1 MDFYKRASV
10 GRPSAD
16 EQMMIDAI
24 KSLIEEKQFPPE
36 RIPDCHSLDELIE
49 LKQFLESYEPEPDF
63 SEEFE
68 DEPSFESEET
78 GEESEP
84 IFETGPTAV
93 DEPDS
98 DIPGERFED
107 NPDMF
112 ISDNYSPFAE
122 PIIERSYNQ
131 AGGGSTAPIIEDEEP
146 LELEESK
153 GNPLSD
159 LPPHTKRRA
168 AEQTADTLLK
178 GYAQFAPIPFK
189 WMSKFPESKIEKMA
203 FNGEIDLSIEVSE
216 GVTFDDYMKQTNEQL
231 DEIFEVDT
239 DTLSDIREPLI
250 EVLMEQNMELTP
262 TQRLIAAVLSHLMQ
276 MFTVAFKLRQQNN
289 RILAY
294 QKHLTYLSQGA
305 KVA

>member
-10 GRPSAD
+10 GRPNAD

-24 KSLIEEKQFPPE
+24 KSLIEEKQIPPE
-36 RIPDCHSLDELIE
+36 RITDCHSLDELIE
-49 LKQFLESYEPEPDF
+49 LKQFLESYEPELDF
-63 SEEFE
+63 SEEAEQEPPFE
-68 DEPSFESEET
+68 QIETIEEP
-78 GEESEP
+78 EP
-84 IFETGPTAV
+84 NFETGPTAV

-98 DIPGERFED
+98 DIPAERFED

-131 AGGGSTAPIIEDEEP
+131 AGGGSTSPIIEDEEP
-146 LELEESK
+146 LDLEESK

-189 WMSKFPESKIEKMA
+189 WKIGRA
-203 FNGEIDLSIEVSE
+203 SC
-216 GVTFDDYMKQTNEQL
+216 
-231 DEIFEVDT
+231 
-239 DTLSDIREPLI
+239 RER
-250 EVLMEQNMELTP
+250 V
-262 TQRLIAAVLSHLMQ
+262 
-276 MFTVAFKLRQQNN
+276 
-289 RILAY
+289 
-294 QKHLTYLSQGA
+294 
-305 KVA
+305 